1 MKYSIGSHKIRDLKG
16 PFEFAMTSSITSH
29 LLMHW
34 LRVCV
39 TLCIASAV
47 ANALT
52 LMPGVVATL
61 RWSNLICD
69 GSGSISGT
77 DITWKYSGSEL
88 TAELTVTGTGAD
100 FPEIPDGQYWKAD
113 KCYKGIR
120 QITVTGLTSIGA
132 QAFNNLQDLREITG
146 ASVSKIGDYALADCP
161 SLTSTGLKMPVQDI
175 GVGAFKNAKDFTDL
189 TIQSGNINVGDYAF
203 EGSGLVS
210 LDISQATVTTGKGVL
225 KDCKS
230 LTTFKGGNNLATIPE
245 SCFEGCDKLTL
256 QGLSLGAPIQVF
268 GKRAFFG
275 CSSLQLKLRSEDVT
289 TSIGES
295 AFEGSGLVNVD
306 LTKRHSSFTL
316 GAAAF
321 KDCTNLLTA
330 NLGSMPTIPDSL
342 FDGCSALSGNP
353 TSVAMENIGSRA
365 FFGCSSLTG
374 AFVTASVTKYI
385 GESAWEG
392 SGLTDVA
399 IVGYHE
405 SFTMGAAVFKNCK
418 NIKSLVW
425 NEYPIMPDSIFEGSG
440 LEKVLIADVVT
451 KFGESCFRDCKSLK
465 EVVYNG
471 VVEAPSSLLAG
482 CDALE
487 SVKVPNN
494 YPSDHFGGYRVRGLS
509 LGAKI
514 GIGVGVAAFVI
525 IVIVVVVVV
534 LFVTG
539 KIGGGKRDSDA
550 VEA

>member
-1 MKYSIGSHKIRDLKG
+1 MKHSIGSHKVRDLKG

-52 LMPGVVATL
+52 LMPGVGETL
-61 RWSNLICD
+61 RWSNVFCD

-77 DITWKYSGSEL
+77 GITWKYSGSEV

-113 KCYKGIR
+113 ACYKGIR
-120 QITVTGLTSIGA
+120 RITVTGLTSIGA
-132 QAFNNLQDLREITG
+132 QAFNNLQNLREITG
-146 ASVSKIGDYALADCP
+146 ASVTKIGAYALADCP
-161 SLTSTGLKMPVQDI
+161 SLTSTGLNMPVQDI

-189 TIQSGNINVGDYAF
+189 TIQSGNLIVGDYAF

-256 QGLSLGAPIQVF
+256 QGLSLGATIEVV

-275 CSSLQLKLRSEDVT
+275 CSSLQLKFASADVT
-289 TSIGES
+289 RSVGES
-295 AFEGSGLVNVD
+295 AFEGSGLVQVD
-306 LTKRHSSFTL
+306 LAKRASSFTL

-321 KDCTNLLTA
+321 KDCRNLLTA
-330 NLGSMPTIPDSL
+330 NLGSMPDIPNSL
-342 FDGCSALSGNP
+342 FDGCSALSGISN
-353 TSVAMENIGSRA
+353 SVPMENIGSRA
-365 FFGCSSLTG
+365 FFDCSSLKVIFSTED
-374 AFVTASVTKYI
+374 VTKSI

-392 SGLTDVA
+392 SGLTGVV
-399 IVGYHE
+399 IGLYHD
-405 SFTMGAAVFKNCK
+405 SFTMGTSVFKNCK
-418 NIKSLVW
+418 NIKELNW
-425 NEYPIMPDSIFEGSG
+425 NTYPIMPDSIFEGSG
-440 LEKVLIADVVT
+440 LEKVFIADVVT
-451 KFGESCFRDCKSLK
+451 QFGESCFRDCKSLK

-471 VVEAPSSLLAG
+471 AVEAPSSLLAG

-487 SVKVPNN
+487 SVKVPNS
-494 YPSDHFGGYRVRGLS
+494 YPSDFFGGYRVRGLS

-539 KIGGGKRDSDA
+539 KIGGGKRDADA